1 MSNSPR
7 FVVYLMLCLAGAAG
21 AQQPASPLK
30 AAADAARPAHARK
43 PPVPKANGPTL
54 EFTMEYIQEKL
65 INRGVLN
72 YDVFL
77 HDTVSGKDW
86 SYQFSDKLSGTY
98 ANPGTCQVGFHW
110 KQTRSG
116 QVVTDTE
123 LYFDLRS
130 VAKVDVL
137 TMDQYLTDAAVKAGH
152 SSWTTRVSPA
162 VLVLRLTKPDNQES
176 NFVFPDEDLA
186 NHLAKALLHAIE
198 LCASTQ
204 YSGGPADNKEPF

>member
-1 MSNSPR
+1 MSNSSGY
-7 FVVYLMLCLAGAAG
+7 VVCLVLCLAAAAG
-21 AQQPASPLK
+21 AQQPTSPPK
-30 AAADAARPAHARK
+30 AADDAARSAHARK
-43 PPVPKANGPTL
+43 PPIPKANGPTL

-77 HDTVSGKDW
+77 HDSVVGKDW

-98 ANPGTCQVGFHW
+98 ANPGSCQIGFHW
-110 KQTRSG
+110 KQARSG
-116 QVVTDTE
+116 QLVTDSE

-137 TMDQYLTDAAVKAGH
+137 TMEQYLTEAALKAGH

-162 VLVLRLTKPDNQES
+162 VFVLRLTKPDNQES

-204 YSGGPADNKEPF
+204 NAGGQAENKEPF